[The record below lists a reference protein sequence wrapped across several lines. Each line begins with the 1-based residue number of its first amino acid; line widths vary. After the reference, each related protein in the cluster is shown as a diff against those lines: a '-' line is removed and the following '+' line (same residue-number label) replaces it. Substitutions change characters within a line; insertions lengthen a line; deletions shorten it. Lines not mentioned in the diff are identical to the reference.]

1 MIKLF
6 RPIPRTKP
14 SAGHVMPLQFIIPR
28 FVVTP
33 FIVAQFVVAH
43 CVIAQFIAGP
53 FVASPVVLA
62 QPVSGQ
68 GRSDEVVLHSGQI
81 LYGAITETRNG
92 PQNSTELEVVLD
104 DGTKL
109 ILQRELFRSWKPEP
123 VAMSEYRER
132 FEKVTRTVDSQW
144 ELVQWCKDNKLKP
157 QMDTHA
163 RIVLEIDP
171 EHVEARRLLGHQ
183 RIRGRWQDP
192 EVEEK
197 RKGKVKINNVWVL
210 PEIYEITRAMA
221 EYNEK
226 QVAWKKTLNGLFNQG
241 ASTSSKASE
250 AVEKIRSIRDPE
262 AVDALVARLTDSKS
276 IPPIPQRAVIIEV
289 LCEIPTLSS
298 TMALLDYYMTDLD
311 DNEGRDRAIRTIAKR
326 AAHKPQVARRLVSD
340 LDVDL
345 KGDREKLTNRSVA
358 YENHRRLERA
368 ATALRVIEAHVG
380 IEALIVSIQ
389 VPYTVKTKVRENA
402 ALSGGNVQGGGGTRD
417 VVDSFVLENLS
428 AVDTLEKMTGQ
439 KFGKNQNAWLRWW
452 IAENTP
458 QNLSLRRDQ

>member
-1 MIKLF
+1 MIKLCNSLSN
-6 RPIPRTKP
+6 TKP
-14 SAGHVMPLQFIIPR
+14 SSAPWLPPGCNLSQF
-28 FVVTP
+28 
-33 FIVAQFVVAH
+33 
-43 CVIAQFIAGP
+43 VIAQFVIAQFVIAQLIAGQA
-53 FVASPVVLA
+53 VMA
-62 QPVSGQ
+62 QAVPGQ
-68 GRSDEVVLHSGQI
+68 ERSDEVVLHSGQV
-81 LYGAITETRNG
+81 LYGAVTETRNA

-123 VAMSEYRER
+123 AAMPEYRELA
-132 FEKVTRTVDSQW
+132 EKVARSVDSQW

-171 EHVEARRLLGHQ
+171 EHVDARRLLGHQ

-210 PEIYEITRAMA
+210 PEIYEIARAMA

-226 QVAWKKTLNGLFNQG
+226 QVGWKKTLNGLFTQG
-241 ASTSSKASE
+241 AGSSSKASE

-262 AVDALVARLTDSKS
+262 AVDALVARLMDAKS
-276 IPPIPQRAVIIEV
+276 VPPIPQRAVIIEV

-298 TMALLDYYMTDLD
+298 TTALLDYYMTNVD
-311 DNEGRDRAIRTIAKR
+311 DNEGRDRAIRTISKR
-326 AAHKPQVARRLVSD
+326 AAHKPQVARRLVGD
-340 LDVDL
+340 LGIDL
-345 KGDREKLTNRSVA
+345 NGDREKLTNRNVA
-358 YENHRRLERA
+358 LENHRRLERA
-368 ATALRVIEAHVG
+368 ATALRVIEANVG

-389 VPYTVKTKVRENA
+389 VPYTVKMKVKENA
-402 ALSGGNVQGGGGTRD
+402 ALSGGNVQGGGGTREL
-417 VVDSFVLENLS
+417 VDSFVLENLS

-452 IAENTP
+452 VAENTP
-458 QNLSLRRDQ
+458 QNLNLRRDQ